1 LAFRVRDLRDTEEAN
16 VFGMSWGVRDG
27 MIFFGLTVKYNHMA
41 TQTTATPKAAKNSR
55 LREFFIEQLQDIYW
69 AEQKLVKTLP
79 KLSEAAHSPEL
90 RKAFDSHLT
99 ETKNHVSR
107 IEKAFS
113 VMKEQAEAKECPA
126 IKGIAKEGEEIIDE
140 TEEGT
145 AQRDVGLIFA
155 GQKAEHYEI
164 ATYGALIQL
173 AKEMGE
179 TDVANLLQETLK
191 EEKAADQK
199 LTQLAEG
206 GINRQ
211 AAQEIKD

>member
-1 LAFRVRDLRDTEEAN
+1 
-16 VFGMSWGVRDG
+16 
-27 MIFFGLTVKYNHMA
+27 MA
-41 TQTTATPKAAKNSR
+41 TPSTTSSKTAQNSK
-55 LREFFIEQLQDIYW
+55 LRQFFIDQLQDIYW

-79 KLSEAAHSPEL
+79 KLSEASHSPEL
-90 RKAFDSHLT
+90 RQAFDHHLN

-113 VMKEQAEAKECPA
+113 VMKEKAEAKECPA
-126 IKGIAKEGEEIIDE
+126 LKGIAEEGEDIIDE
-140 TEEGT
+140 TDDNT

-173 AKEMGE
+173 AKDMGE
-179 TDVANLLQETLK
+179 TEVADLLQETLK

-199 LTQLAEG
+199 LTQLAES
-206 GINRQ
+206 GINRD
-211 AAQEIKD
+211 AAQEMND

>member
-1 LAFRVRDLRDTEEAN
+1 
-16 VFGMSWGVRDG
+16 MSWCVRDG
-27 MIFFGLTVKYNHMA
+27 MIFFDVMDKNDQNMA
-41 TQTTATPKAAKNSR
+41 TPSTASPRAAQNSK
-55 LREFFIEQLQDIYW
+55 LRQFFIDQLQDIYW

-79 KLSEAAHSPEL
+79 KLSEASHSPEL
-90 RKAFDSHLT
+90 RQAFDMHLN

-113 VMKEQAEAKECPA
+113 MMKEKAEATECPA
-126 IKGIAKEGEEIIDE
+126 IKGIAEEGEDIIDE
-140 TEEGT
+140 TDDNT

-173 AKEMGE
+173 AKDMGE
-179 TDVANLLQETLK
+179 MEVATLLQETLK

-199 LTQLAEG
+199 LTQLAES
-206 GINRQ
+206 GINRD
-211 AAQEIKD
+211 AAQEVES

>member
-1 LAFRVRDLRDTEEAN
+1 
-16 VFGMSWGVRDG
+16 MSWAVRDG
-27 MIFFGLTVKYNHMA
+27 MIFFGLSVKTNHMA
-41 TQTTATPKAAKNSR
+41 TQTTPSSGAVQNSK

-79 KLSEAAHSPEL
+79 KLSEASRSPEL
-90 RKAFDSHLT
+90 RQAFDSHLN

-113 VMKEQAEAKECPA
+113 MMREKAKAEECPA
-126 IKGIAKEGEEIIDE
+126 MKGIAEEGEDIIDE
-140 TEEGT
+140 TDDQS

-173 AKEMGE
+173 AMDMGE
-179 TDVANLLQETLK
+179 MEVATLLRETLK

-199 LTQLAEG
+199 LTQLAVG
-206 GINRQ
+206 GINKE
-211 AAQEIKD
+211 AAQEMKA

>member
-1 LAFRVRDLRDTEEAN
+1 
-16 VFGMSWGVRDG
+16 
-27 MIFFGLTVKYNHMA
+27 MIFFGLSVKNNHMA
-41 TQTTATPKAAKNSR
+41 TQTTSAPKVAKNSK

-79 KLSEAAHSPEL
+79 KLSEASRSPEL
-90 RKAFDSHLT
+90 RQAFDSHLN

-113 VMKEQAEAKECPA
+113 LMKEEAEAKECPA
-126 IKGIAKEGEEIIDE
+126 LKGIAEEGEEIIDE
-140 TEEGT
+140 TDAGS

-173 AKEMGE
+173 AKDMGE
-179 TDVANLLQETLK
+179 KEVATLLQDTLK

-199 LTQLAEG
+199 LTQLAES
-206 GINRQ
+206 GINRE
-211 AAQEIKD
+211 AAQEMKD

>member
-1 LAFRVRDLRDTEEAN
+1 
-16 VFGMSWGVRDG
+16 MSWGVRDG
-27 MIFFGLTVKYNHMA
+27 MIFFTLLVKNNHMA
-41 TQTTATPKAAKNSR
+41 TQTTAAPKAAKNSR

-79 KLSEAAHSPEL
+79 KLSEASRSPEL
-90 RKAFDSHLT
+90 RQAFDSHLT
-99 ETKNHVSR
+99 ETRNHVSR

-113 VMKEQAEAKECPA
+113 LMEEEAEATECPA
-126 IKGIAKEGEEIIDE
+126 LKGIAKEGEDIIDE

-164 ATYGALIQL
+164 ATYGSLIQL
-173 AKEMGE
+173 ARDMGE
-179 TDVANLLQETLK
+179 TEVASLLQDTLK

-199 LTQLAEG
+199 LTQLAQS
-206 GINRQ
+206 GINRE
-211 AAQEIKD
+211 AALEMKN